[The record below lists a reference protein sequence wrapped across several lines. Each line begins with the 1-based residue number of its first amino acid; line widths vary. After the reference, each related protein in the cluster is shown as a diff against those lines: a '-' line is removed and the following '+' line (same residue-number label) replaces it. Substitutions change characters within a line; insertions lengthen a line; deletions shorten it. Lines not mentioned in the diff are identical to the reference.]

1 MIVLKTEQEIG
12 YMRDAGRI
20 VGQTLAVIKK
30 AISPGIT
37 TQELDHIAEQFI
49 RRAGGVPAFKGYCGF
64 PASICS
70 SINEQVVH
78 GIPGP
83 RQLKDGDVISIDIG
97 VKLNRY
103 YGDAAITVPVGE
115 VDAEILKLL
124 SVTEQAL
131 NKGIEQAIKGNRL
144 SDISHA
150 VQLHAESCGYGVV
163 RDYVG
168 HGIGQRMHEDP
179 QIPNYGPPGRG
190 PLLKSG
196 MTLAIEPMINYG
208 TPDVEVLADDWTV
221 VTVDRKISAH
231 FEHTVAITEG
241 EPEIL
246 TLP

>member
-64 PASICS
+64 QASICS

-150 VQLHAESCGYGVV
+150 VQLHAEAYGYGVV